1 MRNDFRNDAFYE
13 ERVEQFRQE
22 QKLRAGDR
30 AGTTYHALAG
40 VDQALEGGRFAAELR
55 ASIVGETPNPYPKL
69 PASSP
74 WAGGGDVGLSP
85 PLGVAIDEQEPVGTP
100 TEIER
105 SLAPA
110 VALASAAAGEAE
122 PADRLASSPRLDR
135 GSANSEAAHARLRQ
149 LLSSGGLVRRT
160 VKRRKKL

>member
-1 MRNDFRNDAFYE
+1 MRNDFRNDASYE

-40 VDQALEGGRFAAELR
+40 VDQALEGGRFAAESR

-110 VALASAAAGEAE
+110 VALASATAGEMAE
-122 PADRLASSPRLDR
+122 PADPSASSPGVDR
-135 GSANSEAAHARLRQ
+135 GSAIHARLQ
-149 LLSSGGLVRRT
+149 ELLGQGIVRR
-160 VKRRKKL
+160 RKL